1 MIARRHDGGDEL
13 RQRGTRGGQ
22 PAHYR
27 VLTHKNAA
35 PRICRHAAAMYAYAS
50 ETRITALGNGRQ
62 PHYLASRNPPNQFR
76 VIR

>member
-35 PRICRHAAAMYAYAS
+35 PRICRHVAAMYAYAC
-50 ETRITALGNGRQ
+50 ETRHAYQQR
-62 PHYLASRNPPNQFR
+62 
-76 VIR
+76 